1 MWFNGILDFEGHS
14 NKFEIPALILTINF
28 IFQRLVVCLEESLF
42 IHNIRDMKV
51 LHTIRETP
59 PNKNGL
65 CALSIDSDH
74 CYLAYPGHSSVGELQ
89 IFDALHLVM
98 ILPFITSSHGKCLM
112 IQLYKTIIFILLYI
126 LLKCY
131 SNQCLRIYMRPLDLI
146 LNP

>member
-1 MWFNGILDFEGHS
+1 MRFNGILDFEGHS

>member
-1 MWFNGILDFEGHS
+1 M
-14 NKFEIPALILTINF
+14 
-28 IFQRLVVCLEESLF
+28 EESLF

-89 IFDALHLVM
+89 IFDALHLVRITLLVLFLP
-98 ILPFITSSHGKCLM
+98 ILCFIK
-112 IQLYKTIIFILLYI
+112 K
-126 LLKCY
+126 
-131 SNQCLRIYMRPLDLI
+131 RA
-146 LNP
+146 

>member
-1 MWFNGILDFEGHS
+1 M
-14 NKFEIPALILTINF
+14 
-28 IFQRLVVCLEESLF
+28 EESLF

-89 IFDALHLVM
+89 IFDALHLVSFNRDLVRNLRPCVFALFFC
-98 ILPFITSSHGKCLM
+98 IYLPEM
-112 IQLYKTIIFILLYI
+112 
-126 LLKCY
+126 
-131 SNQCLRIYMRPLDLI
+131 NQY
-146 LNP
+146 